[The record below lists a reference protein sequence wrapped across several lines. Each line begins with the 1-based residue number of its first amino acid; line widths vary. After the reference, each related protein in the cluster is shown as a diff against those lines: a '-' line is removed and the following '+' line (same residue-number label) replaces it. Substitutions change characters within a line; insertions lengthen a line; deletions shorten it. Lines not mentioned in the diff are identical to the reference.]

1 MFIPFQLAMRS
12 LYLYQREF
20 QKARNYYEYNFDT
33 IPNF

>member
-12 LYLYQREF
+12 LYLLQRIS
-20 QKARNYYEYNFDT
+20 KARNYYEYNFDT